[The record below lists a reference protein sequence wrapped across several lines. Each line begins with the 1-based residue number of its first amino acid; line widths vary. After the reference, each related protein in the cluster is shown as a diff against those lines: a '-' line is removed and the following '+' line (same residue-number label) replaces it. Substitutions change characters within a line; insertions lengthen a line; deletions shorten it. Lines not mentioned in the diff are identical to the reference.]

1 MAKAKGGC
9 LLPTIDK
16 VTVQEQL
23 PTHALRA
30 ALGGY
35 SAAGR
40 KARNDDAIVG
50 QVPDDDYERH
60 LRGVVACIADGLS
73 SARNAD
79 QAAQLAVLQ
88 FTRDFYS
95 APESWTVKNCSARLL
110 ASLNSWFHSQ
120 NRSGIAENA
129 GFAATF
135 TALILRSTT
144 AHIVHVG
151 DTRCY
156 RLHNGRLTQLT
167 EDHTAP
173 HLGQSEVLTRALGID
188 ADIRVDYRQ
197 EPAREGDLFLLTS
210 DGVHGALTAEQ
221 MTAIVADAA
230 PQSRADLEEVS
241 RQLCE
246 AALAA
251 GSTDNVSCLMVLAQ
265 ALPSETL
272 SEAHSRLTRRAI
284 PPVMQ
289 VGNRLDDWR
298 IVEVLHASTRSHV
311 YLVERPD
318 RQGRYVLKAPS
329 ANFAGDL
336 RYLEGFA
343 LERWVGRRIRNR
355 QVMQILPGEDSRFL
369 YFVAEYVAGTTLRQW
384 MADHPEP
391 ALDEVLPLVRSI
403 VSAVRVFHRMDVV
416 HRDLKPENIIIAT
429 DGTATIIDFGSAQVT
444 GFADL
449 RSEPIADW
457 PEGSLN
463 YIAPELLTGGE
474 AKFLSD
480 LFSIAAIAW
489 EMLTGQLPFAREGAT
504 RISASEGDRLRGVFG
519 RLRPELPPAVEQVL
533 LRALSHDPAKRPQ
546 AMSEFVAA
554 LDRAGASAGLRTE
567 FVPLIDRGS
576 KEMWRNWALIA
587 TLAALVFAVILF
599 GRLG

>member
-1 MAKAKGGC
+1 M
-9 LLPTIDK
+9 
-16 VTVQEQL
+16 QEQL
-23 PTHALRA
+23 PSNVLKA

-35 SAAGR
+35 SAAGQ

-50 QVPDDDYERH
+50 KVPNDPYQRH

-79 QAAQLAVLQ
+79 RAAQLAVLQ
-88 FTRDFYS
+88 FTRDFYD
-95 APESWTVKNCSARLL
+95 APESWTVQNCASRLL
-110 ASLNSWFHSQ
+110 GSLNSWFRSQ

-129 GFAATF
+129 GFATTF

-156 RLHNGRLTQLT
+156 RLRDGRLTLLT
-167 EDHTAP
+167 EDHSAP
-173 HLGQSEVLTRALGID
+173 YLGQSEVLTRALGID
-188 ADIRVDYRQ
+188 AEIKADYRQ

-210 DGVHGALTAEQ
+210 DGIHGSLSVEQ
-221 MTAIVADAA
+221 ITAIVEGTM
-230 PQSRADLEEVS
+230 PSTRSELESAS
-241 RQLCE
+241 RQLCD

-251 GSTDNVSCLMVLAQ
+251 GSTDNVSCLMVLAE

-289 VGNRLDDWR
+289 VGNRLDAWR
-298 IVEVLHASTRSHV
+298 VVEVLHASTRSHV

-318 RQGRYVLKAPS
+318 REGHFVLKAPS
-329 ANFAGDL
+329 ANFADDL

-343 LERWVGRRIRNR
+343 LEQWVGRRIRNR

-369 YFVAEYVAGTTLRQW
+369 YFVAEYVEGTTLRQW
-384 MADHPEP
+384 MAEHPEP
-391 ALDEVLPLVRSI
+391 SVGEVLPLVRSI
-403 VSAVRVFHRMDVV
+403 VSAARVFHRMNIV
-416 HRDLKPENIIIAT
+416 HRDLKPENIIVAT
-429 DGTATIIDFGSAQVT
+429 DGTAKIIDFGSAQVT

-449 RSEPIADW
+449 RSETIADW

-463 YIAPELLTGGE
+463 YIAPELLTGGG
-474 AKFLSD
+474 AKPLSD
-480 LFSIAAIAW
+480 LFSIAAITW

-504 RISASEGDRLRGVFG
+504 RISANEEERLRGVFDH
-519 RLRPELPPAVEQVL
+519 LRPDLPPAVEQVL
-533 LRALSHDPAKRPQ
+533 QRSLSLDPAKRPQ
-546 AMSEFVAA
+546 AMSEFVGALGRAGESAA
-554 LDRAGASAGLRTE
+554 LMRTE
-567 FVPLIDRGS
+567 FVPLIERGT

-587 TLAALVFAVILF
+587 TLAALVLAVILF
-599 GRLG
+599 GRLF